1 MRKLEP
7 GEVIVY
13 DEPRDMCMIIKSR
26 TEEVKMSYDMFF
38 TLRQMIERDVMGRV
52 NEQIA
57 TLVVG
62 SGGY

>member
-1 MRKLEP
+1 MRELEP

-13 DEPRDMCMIIKSR
+13 DEPRDMRMVIKSR
-26 TEEVKMSYDMFF
+26 TEKVEMSYEMFF
-38 TLRQMIERDVMGRV
+38 TLRKMIEQEVMGRV

-57 TLVVG
+57 ALVVG